1 MNTSYYPDKINKQD
15 LFSIENGKN
24 IDSRLATHLYNSK
37 LFAFCDSIPYLNY
50 GSYYK
55 CITYDEAY
63 ALARRLIAPSDRLLV
78 ASRSI
83 KEAFERI
90 KDIPEL
96 QLNLDVTA
104 EKNKQYINLL
114 NGVYDIKSKK
124 LCEHDN
130 KYPFNYKLNFSYVSD
145 KERKLD
151 TFNTYIRTSI
161 GEENRKCLLIT
172 IGLAMSSIRDFKKA
186 VVLIGPP
193 DSGKSKILDLI
204 EKAVG
209 DTYVTSNPFHK
220 IGSEKAIAS
229 YAGGKRI
236 NLSRDI
242 KLGLIK
248 EDEGFKSVV
257 SCEKITGRLLYHNEI
272 SITPKVMCIA
282 ASNIFPRFKNADDA
296 CIKRIIPIRIQG
308 YTGIPDP
315 NFADKLFKEKDSIC
329 SLAIDILSEFISSG
343 YDFCMSEDS
352 RMLLEQ
358 EVTKLHTAKSF
369 IDECYYLNS
378 DGKISSVKLYNHY
391 TKWCSENAVDPMGK
405 THFYDEIK
413 AISNDIIYK
422 KVNVGDKY
430 VNGFTGLKEKN
441 LQSDDSMI
449 VERRN

>member
-1 MNTSYYPDKINKQD
+1 MMNTSYYPDNINKQD

-37 LFAFCDSIPYLNY
+37 LFAFCDSIPYLNS

-63 ALARRLIAPSDRLLV
+63 ALARRLIAPADRLLV

-96 QLNLDVTA
+96 QLNLDITA
-104 EKNKQYINLL
+104 EKNMQYINLL

-130 KYPFNYKLNFSYVSD
+130 KYPFNYKLNFSYIPE

-209 DTYVTSNPFHK
+209 DAYVTSNPFHK

-229 YAGGKRI
+229 Y
-236 NLSRDI
+236 
-242 KLGLIK
+242 
-248 EDEGFKSVV
+248 VV
-257 SCEKITGRLLYHNEI
+257 L
-272 SITPKVMCIA
+272 
-282 ASNIFPRFKNADDA
+282 
-296 CIKRIIPIRIQG
+296 
-308 YTGIPDP
+308 
-315 NFADKLFKEKDSIC
+315 
-329 SLAIDILSEFISSG
+329 
-343 YDFCMSEDS
+343 
-352 RMLLEQ
+352 
-358 EVTKLHTAKSF
+358 
-369 IDECYYLNS
+369 
-378 DGKISSVKLYNHY
+378 
-391 TKWCSENAVDPMGK
+391 
-405 THFYDEIK
+405 
-413 AISNDIIYK
+413 
-422 KVNVGDKY
+422 
-430 VNGFTGLKEKN
+430 
-441 LQSDDSMI
+441 
-449 VERRN
+449 